1 MGMGIH
7 GEPGIW
13 RDKLR
18 TADEIADEMIG
29 RLLADA
35 PQNRGGRV
43 SLLVN
48 SLGATPLEELLI
60 VLRHSTRKLMAEG
73 IEIALPMVGHYA
85 TSMEMAGLS
94 LSICFLDEEVEAFL
108 RKPTDCPFWRG
119 A

>member
-18 TADEIADEMIG
+18 LADEIADEMVS
-29 RLLADA
+29 RLLDDA
-35 PQNRGGRV
+35 PKGRSRV
-43 SLLVN
+43 SVLAN

-60 VLRHSTRKLMAEG
+60 VYRRVAARLSAAGAE
-73 IEIALPMVGHYA
+73 AVLPMVGHYA

-94 LSICFLDEEVEAFL
+94 ITLCFLDDEIESLL
-108 RKPTDCPFWRG
+108 RKPASSPFWRI